1 MILADARSVR
11 ELQLQLSR
19 CESGTDSIVWMREE
33 KHVRRTCGS
42 RVLRMQFN
50 APDVEI
56 IRGFLC
62 GGNKRCS
69 AAGMQSVERRLTRE
83 NTSNSCREKETSHY
97 GTITGRTTT
106 NSISSVRYMSVTA
119 MLSAVAFILMFL
131 DFSVPFMPAFI
142 KMDLSELPA
151 LIGAFSMGPVCGILI
166 CLIKN
171 VLHLFITTTGGVGEL
186 SNFLLGVAF
195 VLPAGLIYRHK
206 KSRRSA
212 LIGSL
217 FGAVIM
223 GVFSVVSN
231 YFLVYPVYYNF
242 MPEEAVLGAYQVIVP
257 SMKSILQCL
266 VCFNMPFTIVKG
278 LFSVVITFLVYKHI
292 SPILKGANR

>member
-1 MILADARSVR
+1 MMGLRSDGSIDSRPTVILADARSVR

-97 GTITGRTTT
+97 G
-106 NSISSVRYMSVTA
+106 
-119 MLSAVAFILMFL
+119 
-131 DFSVPFMPAFI
+131 
-142 KMDLSELPA
+142 
-151 LIGAFSMGPVCGILI
+151 
-166 CLIKN
+166 
-171 VLHLFITTTGGVGEL
+171 
-186 SNFLLGVAF
+186 
-195 VLPAGLIYRHK
+195 HK
-206 KSRRSA
+206 Q
-212 LIGSL
+212 
-217 FGAVIM
+217 
-223 GVFSVVSN
+223 
-231 YFLVYPVYYNF
+231 YN
-242 MPEEAVLGAYQVIVP
+242 
-257 SMKSILQCL
+257 
-266 VCFNMPFTIVKG
+266 
-278 LFSVVITFLVYKHI
+278 H
-292 SPILKGANR
+292 R

>member
-1 MILADARSVR
+1 MD
-11 ELQLQLSR
+11 
-19 CESGTDSIVWMREE
+19 T
-33 KHVRRTCGS
+33 
-42 RVLRMQFN
+42 
-50 APDVEI
+50 
-56 IRGFLC
+56 
-62 GGNKRCS
+62 
-69 AAGMQSVERRLTRE
+69 
-83 NTSNSCREKETSHY
+83 NS
-97 GTITGRTTT
+97 TITGRTTT

-151 LIGAFSMGPVCGILI
+151 LIGAFSMGPVCSILI

>member
-1 MILADARSVR
+1 MD
-11 ELQLQLSR
+11 
-19 CESGTDSIVWMREE
+19 T
-33 KHVRRTCGS
+33 
-42 RVLRMQFN
+42 
-50 APDVEI
+50 
-56 IRGFLC
+56 
-62 GGNKRCS
+62 
-69 AAGMQSVERRLTRE
+69 
-83 NTSNSCREKETSHY
+83 NS
-97 GTITGRTTT
+97 TITGRTTT

-151 LIGAFSMGPVCGILI
+151 LIGAFAMGPVCGILI

>member
-1 MILADARSVR
+1 MD
-11 ELQLQLSR
+11 
-19 CESGTDSIVWMREE
+19 T
-33 KHVRRTCGS
+33 
-42 RVLRMQFN
+42 
-50 APDVEI
+50 
-56 IRGFLC
+56 
-62 GGNKRCS
+62 
-69 AAGMQSVERRLTRE
+69 
-83 NTSNSCREKETSHY
+83 NS
-97 GTITGRTTT
+97 TITGRTTT

-217 FGAVIM
+217 LQLYAGRSCARRLSGDRTIHEEHSAVP
-223 GVFSVVSN
+223 GVLQ
-231 YFLVYPVYYNF
+231 YAVYHREGTVFRGNHI
-242 MPEEAVLGAYQVIVP
+242 LGIQTHFADSERSDP
-257 SMKSILQCL
+257 LE
-266 VCFNMPFTIVKG
+266 KG
-278 LFSVVITFLVYKHI
+278 LS
-292 SPILKGANR
+292 

>member
-1 MILADARSVR
+1 MD
-11 ELQLQLSR
+11 
-19 CESGTDSIVWMREE
+19 T
-33 KHVRRTCGS
+33 
-42 RVLRMQFN
+42 
-50 APDVEI
+50 
-56 IRGFLC
+56 
-62 GGNKRCS
+62 
-69 AAGMQSVERRLTRE
+69 
-83 NTSNSCREKETSHY
+83 NS
-97 GTITGRTTT
+97 TITGRTTT

-151 LIGAFSMGPVCGILI
+151 LIGSFAMGPVCGILI

-217 FGAVIM
+217 LGAVIM

-257 SMKSILQCL
+257 SVKSILQCL